1 MSATRGSSKMDQKL
15 VDVAMEYHGPELVN
29 QLFEEGVEAQ
39 LPNFLALPPGK
50 KREQP
55 R

>member
-1 MSATRGSSKMDQKL
+1 MAATRGSGKVDQKL
-15 VDVAMEYHGPELVN
+15 VDASMEYHGPELVN
-29 QLFEEGVEAQ
+29 QLYEEGVDAQ